1 MSPTNIKLSD
11 MFTGTDIP
19 EILNKA
25 FIFSTNADA
34 ANREMAVT
42 LSSSEII
49 PYGVIEDF
57 KDKIKERFSLNK
69 FILRVKY
76 SGVDINDIDI
86 DLYYSNLIFYVNE
99 LIPGVRHIFQDSS
112 AEFKDGV
119 FTIHCKYGTNML
131 DTMNCKEMLKRL
143 VKSQLSYNADFVFCD
158 DGSSKLRDLKQKTL
172 DKISDFAYKPKENE
186 DLEKTDEP
194 KIEIEETEENRK
206 VILGK
211 HIDAT
216 PERISSL
223 LSPDAKGNAVIRGVV
238 TDLDYREIE
247 TQKSGKSVLLSL
259 VVADKTCAFTAK
271 AFIKP
276 DIFEGIREYISEGCA
291 VRVQGKIEFDG
302 YTRENVLRIKNIE
315 TDEIPDEKKPD
326 VIYGKPISGDA
337 VPIES
342 ISPDDSGSVIIR
354 GQVLN
359 PDVREINTKNGPSCL
374 FTFFIADN
382 KSAFSAKM
390 FLKPEKYAKIKG
402 KLKDGTVVKIGG
414 KIQYDN
420 YAKENII
427 QVDAIVADSMPSR
440 KDSAP
445 VKRVELHMHTKMSQ
459 MDAMTDAKTLVKQAI
474 KWGHKAVAITD
485 HGNVQAFPDAMHAA
499 EKSDLKVLYGMECY
513 LVNDTRTIVTGNAH
527 GDLNSEF
534 VVFDIET
541 TGLSAEK
548 DTIIEIG
555 AVKIKNK
562 KIVDK
567 FETFV
572 DPERAIPEKITE
584 ITSIKDEDV
593 TGAPKL
599 KDALASFFEFAKG
612 SVLVAHNAGFDTSFI
627 KNGAK
632 QYGFEYNFACA
643 DTLELS
649 RSLVQGLK
657 NYKLD
662 TLTKHFEVL
671 LEHHHRA
678 CDDAQAT
685 GEIFIHLLGLLEEKN
700 ISDIGLINTSLSGD
714 VDIKSLK
721 YYHCI
726 LIAKNLVGLR
736 NLYELISMSCLEYFY
751 KKPRIPKSILQQKRE
766 GLIIGSACEAGELY
780 REILK
785 NPYNPDY
792 YELEKIVNFYDYL
805 EIQPLGNNRFLLNN
819 ETLAS
824 EDDLKYI
831 NKFIIELG
839 KKYGKLTV
847 ATCDV
852 HFMNPEDEIFRRILM
867 AGQGYKDADNQPP
880 LYLRTTEEMLKE
892 FEYLGEEL
900 AYEVVV
906 ENTNKIADMTEK
918 INPVPPDK
926 APPVIEGSDEMLRK
940 LTYDKAI
947 SIYGENMPQLVRDRI
962 DVELNS
968 IINNGYSVLYII
980 AQKLVWKS
988 NADGYLVGSR
998 GSVGSSLVAFM
1009 SGITEVNSLPPHY
1022 VCPECK
1028 YSEFLSSEDVGSGY
1042 DLKPKPCPKCGAMM
1056 KADGQ
1061 DIPFETFLGFSG
1073 NKEPDI
1079 DLNFSGDYQPV
1090 AHKYVEELFGVGHVF
1105 RAGTIGTVAAKTAY
1119 GYVKK
1124 YFDEKGQ
1131 YISNAQA
1138 ERLVRGCTG
1147 VKRTTGQHPGGI
1159 IVVPTARD
1167 VHEFSPIQHPA
1178 DDTSSDIITL
1188 HFDYHSIDQNLLKL
1202 DILGHDDPTVIRMLE
1217 DLTGIDPLK
1226 IPMGDEATMSLF
1238 LNTDA
1243 LGVKPEDIDSPVGTF
1258 AVPEFGTKF
1267 VRQMLVDTKPRTFS
1281 ELVRISGL
1289 SHGTDVWLNNAQDL
1303 IREGTTTLSKA
1314 ICTRDDIMIYLIHH
1328 GVANDMAFKIMESVR
1343 KGRGLTPEMESV
1355 MRENNVPDWYIA
1367 SCKKIKYMFPKA
1379 HAVAYVT
1386 MAYRI
1391 AYCKV
1396 HYPMAFYATYFT
1408 VRADDF
1414 DFTLMGHGKEKLLE
1428 NKHAIEAKGQDAS
1441 DKEKNIITIMEVC
1454 NEMYARGIKFVDIDI
1469 KKSHATKFIPTEEGL
1484 LPPLNALPNLGINAA
1499 NSITAARD
1507 EEDFSSIEDLQQRSK
1522 VTKTV
1527 IEVLKEAGVLNGMP
1541 DSSQLTF
1548 F

>member
-19 EILNKA
+19 KILNKA

-112 AEFKDGV
+112 ADFKDGV

-172 DKISDFAYKPKENE
+172 DKISDFAYEPKENE

-259 VVADKTCAFTAK
+259 VVADKTSAFTAK
-271 AFIKP
+271 VFIKP
-276 DIFEGIREYISEGCA
+276 DIFEGIREYIGEGCA

-459 MDAMTDAKTLVKQAI
+459 MDAMTDAKTLVNQAI

-499 EKSDLKVLYGMECY
+499 EKSDLKVLYGIECY

-678 CDDAQAT
+678 CDDAHAT

-792 YELEKIVNFYDYL
+792 DELEKIVNFYDYL

-839 KKYGKLTV
+839 KKHGKLTV

-1188 HFDYHSIDQNLLKL
+1188 HFDYH
-1202 DILGHDDPTVIRMLE
+1202 
-1217 DLTGIDPLK
+1217 
-1226 IPMGDEATMSLF
+1226 
-1238 LNTDA
+1238 
-1243 LGVKPEDIDSPVGTF
+1243 
-1258 AVPEFGTKF
+1258 
-1267 VRQMLVDTKPRTFS
+1267 
-1281 ELVRISGL
+1281 
-1289 SHGTDVWLNNAQDL
+1289 
-1303 IREGTTTLSKA
+1303 
-1314 ICTRDDIMIYLIHH
+1314 
-1328 GVANDMAFKIMESVR
+1328 
-1343 KGRGLTPEMESV
+1343 
-1355 MRENNVPDWYIA
+1355 
-1367 SCKKIKYMFPKA
+1367 
-1379 HAVAYVT
+1379 
-1386 MAYRI
+1386 
-1391 AYCKV
+1391 
-1396 HYPMAFYATYFT
+1396 
-1408 VRADDF
+1408 
-1414 DFTLMGHGKEKLLE
+1414 
-1428 NKHAIEAKGQDAS
+1428 
-1441 DKEKNIITIMEVC
+1441 
-1454 NEMYARGIKFVDIDI
+1454 
-1469 KKSHATKFIPTEEGL
+1469 
-1484 LPPLNALPNLGINAA
+1484 
-1499 NSITAARD
+1499 
-1507 EEDFSSIEDLQQRSK
+1507 
-1522 VTKTV
+1522 
-1527 IEVLKEAGVLNGMP
+1527 
-1541 DSSQLTF
+1541 
-1548 F
+1548 